1 MAYAK
6 HIVEQLAINAKLNKT
21 ILVPITP
28 DDANHL
34 FVALDNHIDSLRDDI
49 DGLRD
54 EDQSEGTYQTLLAE
68 VEATRKK
75 LQDVLT
81 AQANTQVEVIN
92 SLAKVYQDWCTM
104 NGLPQLSMDEH
115 DHAAMTKTQLK
126 ELYRFIELWELA
138 NLDMDGRREIR

>member
-6 HIVEQLAINAKLNKT
+6 HITDQLAINAKLNKT

-34 FVALDNHIDSLRDDI
+34 FVALDNHID
-49 DGLRD
+49 GLRD
-54 EDQSEGTYQTLLAE
+54 ADQSEGTYQTLLAE
-68 VEATRKK
+68 AEATRKK

-81 AQANTQVEVIN
+81 VQANTQVEVIN

-115 DHAAMTKTQLK
+115 DVDSMTKTQLK

-138 NLDMDGRREIR
+138 NLDIDGRREIR

>member
-6 HIVEQLAINAKLNKT
+6 HITDQLAINAKLDKT

-34 FVALDNHIDSLRDDI
+34 FVALDSHI
-49 DGLRD
+49 DGLR
-54 EDQSEGTYQTLLAE
+54 EADQSEGTYQELLSEA
-68 VEATRKK
+68 EATHKK

-81 AQANTQVEVIN
+81 VQANTQVEVIN

-115 DHAAMTKTQLK
+115 DVDSMTPLQVK
-126 ELYRFIELWELA
+126 ELYRFYELWELA
-138 NLDMDGRREIR
+138 NLDINGRKEIR

>member
-6 HIVEQLAINAKLNKT
+6 HITDQLAINAKLNKT

-28 DDANHL
+28 EDANHL
-34 FVALDNHIDSLRDDI
+34 FVALDNHID
-49 DGLRD
+49 GLRD
-54 EDQSEGTYQTLLAE
+54 ADQSEGTYQELLSEA
-68 VEATRKK
+68 EATRKK

-81 AQANTQVEVIN
+81 VQANTQVEVLN

-104 NGLPQLSMDEH
+104 NGLPQLSMEEH
-115 DHAAMTKTQLK
+115 DHESMNKTQLK

-138 NLDMDGRREIR
+138 SLDIDGRREIR

>member
-6 HIVEQLAINAKLNKT
+6 HITDQLAINAKLNKT

-34 FVALDNHIDSLRDDI
+34 FVALDNHID
-49 DGLRD
+49 GLRD
-54 EDQSEGTYQTLLAE
+54 ADQSEGTYQTLLAE
-68 VEATRKK
+68 AEATRKK

-81 AQANTQVEVIN
+81 VQANTQVEVIN

-115 DHAAMTKTQLK
+115 DHASMTKTQLK

>member
-6 HIVEQLAINAKLNKT
+6 HITDQLAINAKLDKT

-34 FVALDNHIDSLRDDI
+34 FVALDSHI
-49 DGLRD
+49 DGLR
-54 EDQSEGTYQTLLAE
+54 EADQSEGTYQELLSEA
-68 VEATRKK
+68 EATRKK

-81 AQANTQVEVIN
+81 VQANTQVEVIN

-115 DHAAMTKTQLK
+115 DVDSMTPLQVK
-126 ELYRFIELWELA
+126 ELYRFYELWELA
-138 NLDMDGRREIR
+138 NLDINGRKEIR

>member
-6 HIVEQLAINAKLNKT
+6 HITDQLAINAKLNKT

-34 FVALDNHIDSLRDDI
+34 FVALDNHID
-49 DGLRD
+49 GLRD
-54 EDQSEGTYQTLLAE
+54 ADQSEGTYQTLLTEA
-68 VEATRKK
+68 EATRKK

-81 AQANTQVEVIN
+81 VQANTQVEVIN

-115 DHAAMTKTQLK
+115 DVDSMTPLQVK
-126 ELYRFIELWELA
+126 ELYRFYELWELA
-138 NLDMDGRREIR
+138 NLDIDGRREIR

>member
-6 HIVEQLAINAKLNKT
+6 HITDQLAINAKLNKT

-34 FVALDNHIDSLRDDI
+34 FVALDNHID
-49 DGLRD
+49 GLRD
-54 EDQSEGTYQTLLAE
+54 ADQSEGTYQTLLAE
-68 VEATRKK
+68 AEATRKK

-81 AQANTQVEVIN
+81 VQANTQVEVIN

-115 DHAAMTKTQLK
+115 DVDSMTPLQVK
-126 ELYRFIELWELA
+126 ELYRFYELWELA
-138 NLDMDGRREIR
+138 NLDIDGRREIR

>member
-6 HIVEQLAINAKLNKT
+6 HITDQLAINAKLDKT

-34 FVALDNHIDSLRDDI
+34 FVALDSHI
-49 DGLRD
+49 DGLR
-54 EDQSEGTYQTLLAE
+54 EADQSEGTYQELLSEA
-68 VEATRKK
+68 EATRKK

-81 AQANTQVEVIN
+81 VQANTQVEVIN

-115 DHAAMTKTQLK
+115 DVDSMTPLQVK
-126 ELYRFIELWELA
+126 ELYRFYELWELA

>member
-6 HIVEQLAINAKLNKT
+6 HITDQLAINAKLNKT

-34 FVALDNHIDSLRDDI
+34 FVALDSHI
-49 DGLRD
+49 DGLR
-54 EDQSEGTYQTLLAE
+54 ENVVNFVEADQSEGTYQTLLAE
-68 VEATRKK
+68 AEATRKK

-81 AQANTQVEVIN
+81 VQANTQLEVIN

-115 DHAAMTKTQLK
+115 DVDSMTPLQVK
-126 ELYRFIELWELA
+126 ELYRFYELWELA
-138 NLDMDGRREIR
+138 NLDINGRKEIR

>member
-6 HIVEQLAINAKLNKT
+6 HITDQLAINAKLNKT

-28 DDANHL
+28 EDANHL
-34 FVALDNHIDSLRDDI
+34 FVALDNHID
-49 DGLRD
+49 GLRD
-54 EDQSEGTYQTLLAE
+54 ADQSEGKYQQLLSEA
-68 VEATRKK
+68 EATRKK

-81 AQANTQVEVIN
+81 VQANTQMEVVN
-92 SLAKVYQDWCTM
+92 SLAKVYQDWCTI

-115 DHAAMTKTQLK
+115 DVDSMSPLQVK
-126 ELYRFIELWELA
+126 ELYRFYELWELA